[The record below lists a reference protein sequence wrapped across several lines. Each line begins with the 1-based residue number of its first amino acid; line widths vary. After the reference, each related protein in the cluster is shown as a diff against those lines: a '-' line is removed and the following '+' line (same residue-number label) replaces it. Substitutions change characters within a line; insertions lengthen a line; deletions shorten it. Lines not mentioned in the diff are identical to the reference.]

1 MKLWV
6 QQEFSVLH
14 PFGQVWTI
22 LIVIYSQCGVPG
34 PFRHTFFFLCDHLR
48 QSCGSFSIT
57 LFLPSLFRHM
67 IVTLLMHF
75 QNCTTCLLRHVN
87 VKFAVLPLFCCSLI
101 CSLLSLSLP
110 YLPCSH
116 FFFFFFLH

>member
-48 QSCGSFSIT
+48 QSCVD
-57 LFLPSLFRHM
+57 LFQ
-67 IVTLLMHF
+67 LLCF
-75 QNCTTCLLRHVN
+75 
-87 VKFAVLPLFCCSLI
+87 F
-101 CSLLSLSLP
+101 LLSLDT
-110 YLPCSH
+110 
-116 FFFFFFLH
+116 